1 MVFTLAKWSP
11 DNCTSKEVPRSTH
24 ILRTFEAAK
33 NHSNFVSPNTFQ
45 HHVWEYMLSLLKAS
59 IGWALSKALSYHSN
73 HFLLSKW
80 MCLNGFSLF
89 FCNEC
94 VKGAVNNGV
103 FYCESYRT
111 MDSKKR
117 SHAASG
123 NTPNK
128 PSEKR
133 ARDSRR
139 NIRGPLDFSSENVE
153 NLENLEPPV
162 NIGGLVSPKIQRRRS
177 GGSPG
182 IKVT

>member
-1 MVFTLAKWSP
+1 MDVFERIFT
-11 DNCTSKEVPRSTH
+11 V
-24 ILRTFEAAK
+24 
-33 NHSNFVSPNTFQ
+33 
-45 HHVWEYMLSLLKAS
+45 
-59 IGWALSKALSYHSN
+59 
-73 HFLLSKW
+73 
-80 MCLNGFSLF
+80 

-103 FYCESYRT
+103 LHCKSYRT

-123 NTPNK
+123 NTPDK

-133 ARDSRR
+133 ALDSRR

-153 NLENLEPPV
+153 NLENLEPLV
-162 NIGGLVSPKIQRRRS
+162 SIGGFVSPKIQRRCS

>member
-1 MVFTLAKWSP
+1 MGFTLAKWSP

-33 NHSNFVSPNTFQ
+33 NHWNFVSSNTFQ
-45 HHVWEYMLSLLKAS
+45 YHVWEYMLSLLKAS

-89 FCNEC
+89 FVMNALKERWIME
-94 VKGAVNNGV
+94 
-103 FYCESYRT
+103 YCT
-111 MDSKKR
+111 ANLIGQWTPKI
-117 SHAASG
+117 SHVASG
-123 NTPNK
+123 TTPNK
-128 PSEKR
+128 PTEKL

-153 NLENLEPPV
+153 NLENLEP
-162 NIGGLVSPKIQRRRS
+162 LEHWRLS
-177 GGSPG
+177 
-182 IKVT
+182 

>member
-1 MVFTLAKWSP
+1 
-11 DNCTSKEVPRSTH
+11 
-24 ILRTFEAAK
+24 
-33 NHSNFVSPNTFQ
+33 
-45 HHVWEYMLSLLKAS
+45 
-59 IGWALSKALSYHSN
+59 
-73 HFLLSKW
+73 

>member
-1 MVFTLAKWSP
+1 MNA
-11 DNCTSKEVPRSTH
+11 
-24 ILRTFEAAK
+24 
-33 NHSNFVSPNTFQ
+33 
-45 HHVWEYMLSLLKAS
+45 LKDR
-59 IGWALSKALSYHSN
+59 
-73 HFLLSKW
+73 
-80 MCLNGFSLF
+80 
-89 FCNEC
+89 
-94 VKGAVNNGV
+94 AVNNGV
-103 FYCESYRT
+103 FYRESYRT

-182 IKVT
+182 IKVISSGIKKITSGCVGHQITCAVAQVEERALVEFVGLASMDAKYGQSTSKCVWPAFRPGHTF

>member
-1 MVFTLAKWSP
+1 MDVFQRIFT
-11 DNCTSKEVPRSTH
+11 V
-24 ILRTFEAAK
+24 
-33 NHSNFVSPNTFQ
+33 
-45 HHVWEYMLSLLKAS
+45 
-59 IGWALSKALSYHSN
+59 
-73 HFLLSKW
+73 
-80 MCLNGFSLF
+80 

-103 FYCESYRT
+103 LHCESYRT

-117 SHAASG
+117 SHVASG

-128 PSEKR
+128 PVEKR

-153 NLENLEPPV
+153 NLEPLV
-162 NIGGLVSPKIQRRRS
+162 SIGGFVSPKIQRRRS

-182 IKVT
+182 IKVISSGLKKSPLVVSAIKSPVRLHRWTFYEERALVEFVGLASMDAKYGLSTSECIWPAFRPGHTFCRGKK

>member
-1 MVFTLAKWSP
+1 MDVFERIFT
-11 DNCTSKEVPRSTH
+11 V
-24 ILRTFEAAK
+24 
-33 NHSNFVSPNTFQ
+33 
-45 HHVWEYMLSLLKAS
+45 
-59 IGWALSKALSYHSN
+59 
-73 HFLLSKW
+73 
-80 MCLNGFSLF
+80 

-103 FYCESYRT
+103 LHCESYRT

-117 SHAASG
+117 SHVASG

-128 PSEKR
+128 PVEKR
-133 ARDSRR
+133 VRDSRR

-153 NLENLEPPV
+153 NLEPLV
-162 NIGGLVSPKIQRRRS
+162 SIGGFVSPKIQRRRS

>member
-1 MVFTLAKWSP
+1 MDVFERIFT
-11 DNCTSKEVPRSTH
+11 V
-24 ILRTFEAAK
+24 
-33 NHSNFVSPNTFQ
+33 
-45 HHVWEYMLSLLKAS
+45 
-59 IGWALSKALSYHSN
+59 
-73 HFLLSKW
+73 
-80 MCLNGFSLF
+80 

-103 FYCESYRT
+103 LNCESYRT

-117 SHAASG
+117 SHVASC

-128 PSEKR
+128 PTEKC

-139 NIRGPLDFSSENVE
+139 NVRGPLDFSSENVE
-153 NLENLEPPV
+153 NLENLEPLV
-162 NIGGLVSPKIQRRRS
+162 NIAGLISPKIQRRRS

>member
-1 MVFTLAKWSP
+1 MDVFERIFT
-11 DNCTSKEVPRSTH
+11 V
-24 ILRTFEAAK
+24 
-33 NHSNFVSPNTFQ
+33 
-45 HHVWEYMLSLLKAS
+45 
-59 IGWALSKALSYHSN
+59 
-73 HFLLSKW
+73 
-80 MCLNGFSLF
+80 FS
-89 FCNEC
+89 NEC

-103 FYCESYRT
+103 FYCESYST

-117 SHAASG
+117 SHVASG

-128 PSEKR
+128 PTEKR

-153 NLENLEPPV
+153 NVENLEPPV